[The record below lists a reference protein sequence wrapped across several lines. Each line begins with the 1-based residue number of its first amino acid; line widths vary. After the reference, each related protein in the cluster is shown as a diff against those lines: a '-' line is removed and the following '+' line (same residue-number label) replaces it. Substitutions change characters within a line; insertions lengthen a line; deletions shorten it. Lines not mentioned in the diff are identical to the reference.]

1 MKTLL
6 AALAIAGVAPATT
19 WAALGQPL
27 SSVAADHKRLGG
39 ELRSTSAS
47 GYSVHEI
54 SAADGNVVREY
65 VSPAGEGFAV
75 AWEGPTLPNLPALL
89 RGHFPAF
96 RQPTQPA
103 RQGAGPVAGRTDRL
117 VAESGGHRR
126 AFPGRAYLPDRLPA
140 AVSETG
146 IRCRRVGRCR
156 SPGCAARAWRRFSR
170 RWWACPPA
178 M

>member
-65 VSPAGEGFAV
+65 VSPAGEVFGV

-89 RGHFPAF
+89 GDHFPAF
-96 RQPTQPA
+96 QQATQSA
-103 RQGAGPVAGRTDRL
+103 RHRPGPVAVRTDRL
-117 VAESGGHRR
+117 VVESGGPMP
-126 AFPGRAYLPDRLPA
+126 AFPRPA
-140 AVSETG
+140 SLSH
-146 IRCRRVGRCR
+146 R
-156 SPGCAARAWRRFSR
+156 P
-170 RWWACPPA
+170 PPA
-178 M
+178 G